1 MTNRTPM
8 PLIACIRTLFCW
20 RSTPAHPALYR
31 SLLVILMLSLNT
43 SPSSAGNQEEQL
55 RAAVI
60 GGILRYT
67 QWQDS
72 ASKTLC
78 SLGAPSSED
87 ILLKSAHRVK
97 ANNQSI
103 SILKVSHSE
112 QIKACQIL
120 VIGRVPKDLAPSLKQ
135 QLNSGK
141 VLSICDGCQDKKWT
155 TNITLIRHKNNIR
168 FDVDITHTKTNAI
181 TFSASLLELAL
192 SIRGQHN
199 E

>member
-1 MTNRTPM
+1 M
-8 PLIACIRTLFCW
+8 PLFAAIRTLFCW
-20 RSTPAHPALYR
+20 RPEHSAHYT
-31 SLLVILMLSLNT
+31 SLLVILMLSLNA

-67 QWQDS
+67 HWQDS

-78 SLGAPSSED
+78 SLGAPSSEG
-87 ILLKSAHRVK
+87 ILLQSAHRVK

-103 SILKVSHSE
+103 SILRVSHSE

-120 VIGRVPKDLAPSLKQ
+120 VIGKVPNNLASSLKQ
-135 QLNSGK
+135 QLKAGK
-141 VLSICDGCQDKKWT
+141 ILSICDGCQNKQWT

-168 FDVDITHTKTNAI
+168 FDVDLTHTNTSTI

-192 SIRGQHN
+192 SIKGQNN

>member
-1 MTNRTPM
+1 
-8 PLIACIRTLFCW
+8 
-20 RSTPAHPALYR
+20 
-31 SLLVILMLSLNT
+31 VILMLSLNT

-120 VIGRVPKDLAPSLKQ
+120 VIGTVPNNLASSLKQ
-135 QLNSGK
+135 QLKAGK
-141 VLSICDGCQDKKWT
+141 MLSICDGCQDKKWT

-168 FDVDITHTKTNAI
+168 FDVDLSHTKTNAI

-192 SIRGQHN
+192 SIKGQNN